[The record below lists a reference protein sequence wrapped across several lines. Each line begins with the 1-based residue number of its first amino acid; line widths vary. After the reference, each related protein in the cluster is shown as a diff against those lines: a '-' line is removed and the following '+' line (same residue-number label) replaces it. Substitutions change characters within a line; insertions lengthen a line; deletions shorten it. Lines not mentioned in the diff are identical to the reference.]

1 MIMDSA
7 HWSSMASPPNLQPGH
22 VADFCAIQKKDL
34 SIVKEFKGNRK
45 KITETTGI
53 ASADPESGR
62 QGGLLYSKSGRKPGQ
77 PRP

>member
-22 VADFCAIQKKDL
+22 VADSVPYRKRTCHRKRIQR
-34 SIVKEFKGNRK
+34 NRK
-45 KITETTGI
+45 KTTETTGI

-62 QGGLLYSKSGRKPGQ
+62 QGGLLYSKSGRKSGQ